1 MKALLY
7 VLISVL
13 AVTCLGGCWREAW
26 WPSPRVAPARPT
38 GDVEF
43 DATWDAAI
51 AALGKYRFRVDRAD
65 RRAGVITT
73 FPLVGRHWFEFWRR
87 DATTRTDVAEG
98 ALHTIYRGAR
108 VTVTRREVSAGS
120 DKWRAEYDVGVV
132 VTKSRSNRAAPHVTS
147 TSEAYD
153 MFRRPTE
160 IRRIGGPGEGSA
172 GAGGST
178 PLGRDEKL
186 ERLILERI
194 RSLKAKKLGAFSK

>member
-1 MKALLY
+1 MKALRY
-7 VLISVL
+7 VLISAL
-13 AVTCLGGCWREAW
+13 AVSCLGGCWREAW

-43 DATWDAAI
+43 EATWDAAI

-73 FPLVGRHWFEFWRR
+73 FSLVGRHWFEFWRR
-87 DATTRTDVAEG
+87 DATTRTDVAES
-98 ALHTIYRGAR
+98 ALHTIYRRAT

-120 DKWRAEYDVGVV
+120 DKWRAEYDVGVA

-153 MFRRPTE
+153 MFRRPGE
-160 IRRIGGPGEGSA
+160 ISRIGGPGESSPGE
-172 GAGGST
+172 GGST

-194 RSLKAKKLGAFSK
+194 RSLKAKKLAAFSK